1 MCPGMGSLDQVVV
14 LCLVFLG
21 TSILFSIMV
30 IPIYSPTNNVGGFPF
45 LCTLFSILLF
55 VDLLM
60 MTILTGVRWYFIVVS
75 LIISDVEHLFMYFL
89 AICMSSLETCLFIS
103 SAHFFI
109 RFFGFF
115 WYWAAWVVCI
125 FWRLIPCQ
133 LLHLQIFSP
142 VLWVV
147 FSFCLWFPLLC
158 KSFKLQDTKLIHR
171 NQLNFYI
178 VTMIRKQ
185 NYWNN
190 PIYHCIKKN
199 KIPRNKLT

>member
-21 TSILFSIMV
+21 TSIWFSIMV

-89 AICMSSLETCLFIS
+89 AICISSLETCLFIS

-133 LLHLQIFSP
+133 SLCLQRFSP
-142 VLWVV
+142 ILWVV
-147 FSFCLWFPLLC
+147 FILFMVSFPMQKLLSSIRSNFFIFVFIFITPGGGSE
-158 KSFKLQDTKLIHR
+158 KIFLRFISENVLPMFSSFYSLS
-171 NQLNFYI
+171 
-178 VTMIRKQ
+178 
-185 NYWNN
+185 
-190 PIYHCIKKN
+190 P
-199 KIPRNKLT
+199 